1 MNHNPADR
9 RVQRTK
15 QVLFNALMK
24 LVSEK
29 PYDKITVQ
37 EILEQANVGRTT
49 FYTHFQS
56 KEDLFLS
63 SHEHIFQQLCSSFF
77 LETGE
82 LRPEPSAALVAF
94 LTINQQSRNTYFYL
108 LGGGDRGEI
117 ARLLI
122 DRIARYLGEHLHRY
136 YQETQ
141 SRIPFSILSMQV
153 ASSLITLNQWWME
166 KRSPYGVREIA
177 ALIHEMNYVILR
189 HALFR

>member
-1 MNHNPADR
+1 MNRNPADR

-29 PYDKITVQ
+29 PFDKITVQ
-37 EILEQANVGRTT
+37 EILEQANIGRTT

-56 KEDLFLS
+56 KEDLFLG
-63 SHEHIFQQLCSSFF
+63 SHEHIFQQLCGSFF

-82 LRPEPSAALVAF
+82 LCPKPSAALVAF
-94 LTINQQSRNTYFYL
+94 LALNQQSRNTYFYL
-108 LGGGDRGEI
+108 LGGSDRGEI
-117 ARLLI
+117 TRLLI
-122 DRIARYLGEHLHRY
+122 DRIARYLGEYLHRY

-166 KRSPYGVREIA
+166 KRSPYSVQEIA

-189 HALFR
+189 YALFR

>member
-15 QVLFNALMK
+15 QVLFDALMK
-24 LVSEK
+24 LVSQK
-29 PYDKITVQ
+29 PFDKITVQ

-49 FYTHFQS
+49 FYAHFQS
-56 KEDLFLS
+56 KEDLFLG

-82 LRPEPSAALVAF
+82 LRMEPSAELVEF
-94 LTINQQSRNTYFYL
+94 LSLNQQSRNTYFYL
-108 LGGGDRGEI
+108 LGGSDRGEI

-122 DRIARYLGEHLHRY
+122 DRIARYLGEHLQRH
-136 YQETQ
+136 YQDAQ
-141 SRIPFSILSMQV
+141 SRIPFSILAMQV

-166 KRSPYGVREIA
+166 KRSPYSVQEIA
-177 ALIHEMNYVILR
+177 ALIHEMNYVVLR